1 MIRTYM
7 KTNLTLKKIK
17 QNLLLFLLFISVS
30 SFLSCTVV
38 ENISAANNSHN
49 TKFTR
54 KDRTVK
60 VYPDLVKRLMHVR
73 NIEKDP
79 LDFFVFD
86 LEGTLIRHF
95 KMEENDHKKIT
106 GLEKGLYVYQVFVGD
121 EMSESGKII
130 FK

>member
-1 MIRTYM
+1 M
-7 KTNLTLKKIK
+7 KTNFTLKKIK
-17 QNLLLFLLFISVS
+17 QNLLLFLLLISVS
-30 SFLSCTVV
+30 GVISCTVV
-38 ENISAANNSHN
+38 ENIPAANYSNK
-49 TKFTR
+49 TKFAR

-60 VYPDLVKRLMHVR
+60 VYPDLVKRLMHVK
-73 NIEKDP
+73 NVETDP